1 MPCRKGRSQECASP
15 SRQDQLATPLALGP
29 VITLDR
35 LDSTVPLARALVVD
49 GVRLLEVALRTPAG
63 LNGAR
68 AIMRM
73 TRDAVVGTGTILT
86 PDDLRRVVEASA
98 RFALSPGAT
107 PDLLAMAAVLVPF
120 LPEVPTASEL
130 LAAPARGFTT
140 PKFFPAT
147 AAGGMPALGAVAGPF
162 AQARFCPTGGISEA
176 NATGWPVQPD
186 VVAVGR
192 FWLTPSSEVTAKR

>member
-1 MPCRKGRSQECASP
+1 MPCRKGRRQECAPP
-15 SRQDQLATPLALGP
+15 SRQAQLATPLALGP

-68 AIMRM
+68 AIMRV
-73 TRDAVVGTGTILT
+73 TPDAVVGTGTILT

-120 LPEVPTASEL
+120 LPGVPTASEL
-130 LAAPARGFTT
+130 LAALARGFTT

-147 AAGGMPALGAVAGPF
+147 AAGGLPALSAVAGPF
-162 AQARFCPTGGISEA
+162 AQVRFCPPAASARPTPQGGRCS
-176 NATGWPVQPD
+176 
-186 VVAVGR
+186 R
-192 FWLTPSSEVTAKR
+192 MSSQLAASG